1 MCFIIYINK
10 PVAKVEQEIEDALEV
25 DEPVIKKGKFLPAR
39 AMESR
44 RKMPTSLIDDKV
56 QINAR
61 VARSRRKQ
69 TYEAAVE
76 IHGGT
81 DSVNSFKC
89 IPTEIG
95 LIDTVATQC
104 SKDTLLEVLST
115 SAKFVK
121 CVIPKIYKSCLVDYE
136 ASEDNMVRIVAVYY
150 GGGIMGKVHIVKCTE
165 MFPIEQL
172 QQVVRKMVSV

>member
-1 MCFIIYINK
+1 
-10 PVAKVEQEIEDALEV
+10 
-25 DEPVIKKGKFLPAR
+25 
-39 AMESR
+39 MESR
-44 RKMPTSLIDDKV
+44 RKVRTSFIDGKV
-56 QINAR
+56 QINPR

-69 TYEAAVE
+69 TYKAAVE
-76 IHGGT
+76 IHGDT

-136 ASEDNMVRIVAVYY
+136 ASEDNVVRSVAVYGTMV
-150 GGGIMGKVHIVKCTE
+150 GGLWEKVNIVKCTE
-165 MFPIEQL
+165 MFCIEQL